1 MQRNH
6 KDLRVWQ
13 VAMRLVQE
21 IYTLTSTFPKE
32 ELFGLTS
39 QMRRAAVSVP
49 SNIAEGSA
57 RNGTKELIHFLSIA
71 SGSLSELDT
80 QLELTKL
87 LGYSSDIS
95 KIQASLDEAN
105 ALTLALAKSLKS
117 KLNT

>member
-6 KDLRVWQ
+6 KELRAWQ
-13 VAMRLVQE
+13 AAMRLVQE
-21 IYTLTSTFPKE
+21 IYALTSTFPKE
-32 ELFGLTS
+32 ELFGLSS

-80 QLELTKL
+80 QLELTKR
-87 LGYSSDIS
+87 LGYSNDIT
-95 KIQASLDEAN
+95 KTQATLDEVT
-105 ALTLALAKSLKS
+105 ALTLALAKSLKT
-117 KLNT
+117 KLKN